1 MIIEWLSNEKRI
13 CCFCLFFKFLFPSW
27 IWKLEHLQDDVRSEP
42 HDDGVMRGSSW
53 RHLDAVWR
61 RLQVVEW
68 HIEAANRQHLGFVFL
83 SHVGTLSGGA
93 FNLYLPSKHK
103 VWSITRWKKR
113 RGVHMVS
120 ISQMCAFRRAPVIPA
135 TCSIAETAPGC
146 RSIGFKES
154 AAVMWISWS
163 RNYSFQIFLR
173 RDGEKLKEWL
183 VQGNI
188 SSSCQTDMTAVD
200 FGIYRRGEVTLK
212 TALSL
217 NGSRF
222 VGLTV

>member
-1 MIIEWLSNEKRI
+1 MKKGFVVFAYFLSFCFHHEYESWSI
-13 CCFCLFFKFLFPSW
+13 CRMTCGQSLMMMASW
-27 IWKLEHLQDDVRSEP
+27 EVP
-42 HDDGVMRGSSW
+42 HDAIWMQFEDDYKSSNGT
-53 RHLDAVWR
+53 L
-61 RLQVVEW
+61 

-103 VWSITRWKKR
+103 VWFITRWKKR

-200 FGIYRRGEVTLK
+200 FGIYQRGEVTLK